1 MKKILGIL
9 LIFTG
14 LVIALGVVVPDGAT
28 EWFSSNHPSQS
39 DSVSVQ
45 GVRSIKIDGNSAN
58 VHVIPESRRNVM
70 VKLRDGGNL
79 TVRRSGNT
87 VKIHV
92 NNSWLSWIPIGDK
105 PMVLDVHVPADYNQ
119 NMVFD
124 LHWGN
129 VQFYGKSAVDPM
141 VLNQLRF
148 DMNAGNVQLRNLKLQ
163 TLNQDGSAGNVNL
176 HQVTAGKASFD
187 ISAGNLDLSH
197 FKGQLDA
204 DISAGRLDAQF
215 DQFNGPIYVNV
226 SAGRVQLDLPETTGF
241 TLNANVSHGNVSCD
255 LPLKKTIV
263 DDQDHIKGRHGSG
276 EYKVDV
282 RVSNGN
288 IHVE

>member
-14 LVIALGVVVPDGAT
+14 LVIALGVVVPNGVA

-70 VKLRDGGNL
+70 AKLQDGGNL

-105 PMVLDVHVPADYNQ
+105 PTVLDVHVPSDYNQ
-119 NMVFD
+119 NMAFD

-129 VQFYGKSAVDPM
+129 VQFYGKSAVHPM
-141 VLNQLRF
+141 NLNQLQF
-148 DMNAGNVQLRNLKLQ
+148 NMNAGNVQLRNLRLQ
-163 TLNQDGSAGNVNL
+163 TLNQDGSAGNFEL
-176 HQVTAGKASFD
+176 HQVAAGNATFD

-204 DISAGRLDAQF
+204 DISAGRLNAQF
-215 DQFNGPIYVNV
+215 DQLNGPIHVNV
-226 SAGRVQLDLPETTGF
+226 SAGRVMLDLPETAGF
-241 TLNANVSHGNVSCD
+241 HLNANVSRGNVSCD
-255 LPLKKTIV
+255 LPLKNTIM
-263 DDQDHIKGRHGSG
+263 DDQEHIKGKHGSG
-276 EYKVDV
+276 QYKVNV

-288 IHVE
+288 IDVE